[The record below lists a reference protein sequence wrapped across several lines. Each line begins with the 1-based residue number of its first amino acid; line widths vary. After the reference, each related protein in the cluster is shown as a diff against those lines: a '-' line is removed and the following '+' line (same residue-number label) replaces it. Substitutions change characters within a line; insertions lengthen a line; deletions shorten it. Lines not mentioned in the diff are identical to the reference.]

1 MKLPR
6 VKQGVTVGAQVVRE
20 LRRRQLLV
28 LARAWILANPSAVAS
43 IRAESAWL
51 IGNAGGKF
59 YGDNSAALHQHL
71 LKHQRQLAVYWVIDR
86 GSPDV
91 ETARALGPVLFTD
104 DVMTYVRALLAAV
117 HVISHGVHDVPGC
130 GYLGA
135 GEGPLKVR
143 LGHGLTALK
152 KTKPRL
158 GHTVESANAVFD
170 LVPVCS
176 EFERSHKLE
185 WGIAPG
191 RLVVTGLSRFDTLL
205 AKQRAYPANPRR
217 LLYMPTWRDAVTSAS
232 EWEATPF
239 FRGVTGLLCDA
250 RLHRLLKEHGATL
263 DVFLHMNLQPHV
275 RGLDQRLEGTPV
287 HLIKVTDPQRAF
299 AEAGVLITDYSSVA
313 WDMLYLD
320 KPVVFY
326 HFDLAEHAGDRG
338 GHVAFDDTLPGPSLR
353 TSDALIDTLEQ
364 HLCGT
369 LTTQSGYAER
379 MARWQRTAFAFRDD
393 GNSARVTSAIMKR
406 LKERNE
412 EAQARPA
419 DESLRLPR
427 RLLFVVTALAWGGAE
442 SQVIDLARTLSKQGW
457 QVSVAVL
464 LDHAERRLDLE
475 SEGIP
480 VHTLGMKRGIPEPR
494 ALLRLAAIIRTFR
507 PSVVHSHMVHANL
520 VTRLTRLLAPSTVL
534 VTSAHN
540 VDEGAEWRMWVYR
553 ATDRLTNLT
562 TNVSPAAVARS
573 IERGAAPPARIRCM
587 PNGIDTA
594 RFNPDPELRTR
605 MRRELA
611 LDDRFVW
618 LCVASLERQKDY
630 PNLFRALELLKDHAA
645 RPLVLA
651 VGVGSLQ
658 LELETMASNLSPDMV
673 RFLGARWDVP
683 ALMVAADAYVLSSA
697 WEGLPLV
704 LLEASASCLPTVCTD
719 VGGNREI
726 VRDGE
731 TGYVVPPESSAM
743 LAQAMARV
751 MDLSADERAGLGLR
765 ARAHVDATF
774 SLQGVAARWER
785 IYTELFERVG
795 GRPARLDLQGAAATR
810 ILTQ

>member
-6 VKQGVTVGAQVVRE
+6 LKQGVTVGAQVVRE
-20 LRRRQLLV
+20 LQRRQLLL
-28 LARAWILANPSAVAS
+28 LARAWIKVNPAAAAS

-71 LKHQRQLAVYWVIDR
+71 LKDHPKLAVYWVINPD
-86 GSPDV
+86 SPDV

-104 DVMTYVRALLAAV
+104 DVMTYVRALLARV

-152 KTKPRL
+152 KTKPRV

-176 EFERSHKLE
+176 EFERSNKLE
-185 WGIAPG
+185 WGIAPE
-191 RLVVTGLSRFDTLL
+191 RLVVTGIPRFDTLL
-205 AKQRAYPANPRR
+205 AKQRAHPADSRR
-217 LLYMPTWRDAVTSAS
+217 LLYMPTWRDAVASAS

-239 FRGVTGLLCDA
+239 YRGVTGFLCDA
-250 RLHRLLKEHGATL
+250 RLHRVLNEQGATL

-275 RGLDQRLEGTPV
+275 RGLDQRFEGTPV
-287 HLIKVTDPQRAF
+287 RLIKVADPQRAF
-299 AEAGVLITDYSSVA
+299 AEAALLITDYSSVA
-313 WDMLYLD
+313 WDVLYLD

-353 TSDALIDTLEQ
+353 TPEALIDTLEQ
-364 HLCGT
+364 HLRGT
-369 LTTQSGYAER
+369 LLTQPGYAER
-379 MARWQRTAFAFRDD
+379 MVRWQRTAFAFRDD
-393 GNSARVTSAIMKR
+393 RNSARVTSAIMK
-406 LKERNE
+406 LLEERNE
-412 EAQARPA
+412 EARPA

-457 QVSVAVL
+457 QVRVAVL
-464 LDHAERRLDLE
+464 LHHAERRRDLE

-480 VHTLGMKRGIPEPR
+480 VHTLGMRRGLPEPR
-494 ALLRLAAIIRTFR
+494 ALLRLAAIIREFR
-507 PSVVHSHMVHANL
+507 PGVVHSHMVHANL
-520 VTRLTRLLAPSTVL
+520 ATRLTRLLAPSTVL

-540 VDEGAEWRMWVYR
+540 VDEGADWRMWIYR

-594 RFNPDPELRTR
+594 RFNPEPELRAR

-630 PNLFRALELLKDHAA
+630 PNLFGALERLREHAA

-658 LELETMASNLSPDMV
+658 PELETMASNLAPEMV

-683 ALMVAADAYVLSSA
+683 TLMVASDAYVLSSA

-704 LLEASASCLPTVCTD
+704 LLEASASCLPIVCTD

-743 LAQAMARV
+743 LAEAMARV
-751 MDLSADERAGLGLR
+751 MDLSADQRARLGHQ

-795 GRPARLDLQGAAATR
+795 GQARRLDLPR
-810 ILTQ
+810 RRFV

>member
-1 MKLPR
+1 MKLSR
-6 VKQGVTVGAQVVRE
+6 LKQGVAVGAQVVRE

-51 IGNAGGKF
+51 LGNAGGKF
-59 YGDNSAALHQHL
+59 YGDNSAALHQYL
-71 LKHQRQLAVYWVIDR
+71 LKSRPDLSVYWVIDPD
-86 GSPDV
+86 SPDV
-91 ETARALGPVLFTD
+91 EAARALGPVLFTD
-104 DVMTYVRALLAAV
+104 DVMTYVRALLARV

-130 GYLGA
+130 GYLRP
-135 GEGPLKVR
+135 GEGALKVR

-152 KTKPRL
+152 KTKPRR
-158 GHTVESANAVFD
+158 GHTVETANAVFD

-185 WGIAPG
+185 WGIAPE
-191 RLVVTGLSRFDTLL
+191 RLVVTGIPRFDTLL
-205 AKQRAYPANPRR
+205 AKQRAYPADPRR

-239 FRGVTGLLCDA
+239 FRGLTGLLCDA
-250 RLHRLLKEHGATL
+250 RLHRLLNEQGATL
-263 DVFLHMNLQPHV
+263 DVFLHINLQAHV
-275 RGLDQRLEGTPV
+275 RGLDERLEGTPV
-287 HLIKVTDPQRAF
+287 RLIKVTDPQRAF

-313 WDMLYLD
+313 WDVLYLD

-353 TSDALIDTLEQ
+353 TPEALIATLEQ
-364 HLCGT
+364 HLRGT
-369 LTTQSGYAER
+369 LRTQPGYAER
-379 MARWQRTAFAFRDD
+379 MARWQQTAFAFRDD
-393 GNSARVTSAIMKR
+393 GNSARVTSAIMK
-406 LKERNE
+406 LLEERNE
-412 EAQARPA
+412 EAPARPA
-419 DESLRLPR
+419 DDSLRLPR
-427 RLLFVVTALAWGGAE
+427 RLLFVVTGLGWGGAE

-457 QVSVAVL
+457 QVRVATL
-464 LDHAERRLDLE
+464 LNDAERRLDLE

-480 VHTLGMKRGIPEPR
+480 VHTLGMKRGLPDPR
-494 ALLRLAAIIRTFR
+494 AMLRLAAIIREFR

-520 VTRLTRLLAPSTVL
+520 MTRLTRLVAPSTLV

-540 VDEGAEWRMWVYR
+540 VNEGASWRMWVYR

-573 IERGAAPPARIRCM
+573 IERKAAPKARIRCM
-587 PNGIDTA
+587 PNGIDTT
-594 RFNPDPELRTR
+594 RFKADPELRAR
-605 MRRELA
+605 VRQELK
-611 LDDRFVW
+611 LGDRFVW

-630 PNLFRALELLKDHAA
+630 PNLFGALERLRDHPA

-651 VGVGSLQ
+651 VGVGALKA
-658 LELETMASNLSPDMV
+658 ELEATASSQVPEMV
-673 RFLGARWDVP
+673 RFLGARGDVP

-697 WEGLPLV
+697 WEGLPVV
-704 LLEASASCLPTVCTD
+704 LLEAAASCLSIVCTD

-731 TGYVVPPESSAM
+731 TGYVVPPGNSAI
-743 LAQAMARV
+743 LAEAMAKV
-751 MDLSADERAGLGLR
+751 MNSSPDQRAALGHR
-765 ARAHVDATF
+765 ARAHVDAAF

-785 IYTELFERVG
+785 IYAELFERVG
-795 GRPARLDLQGAAATR
+795 GRPRRFDLARRRLV
-810 ILTQ
+810 

>member
-1 MKLPR
+1 MKLTRLKP
-6 VKQGVTVGAQVVRE
+6 GLAVGAQVVRE

-28 LARAWILANPSAVAS
+28 LARAWIAAHPAAAAS

-71 LKHQRQLAVYWVIDR
+71 LKVQPQLAVYWVIDR
-86 GSPDV
+86 DSPDV
-91 ETARALGPVLFTD
+91 ETARALGPVLLTD
-104 DVMTYVRALLAAV
+104 DVMTYVRALLARV

-135 GEGPLKVR
+135 GEGALKVR

-152 KTKPRL
+152 KTKPRR
-158 GHTVESANAVFD
+158 GHTVESANTVFD

-185 WGIAPG
+185 WGIAPE
-191 RLVVTGLSRFDTLL
+191 RLVVTGIPRFDTLL
-205 AKQRAYPANPRR
+205 AKQRAYPAEPRR
-217 LLYMPTWRDAVTSAS
+217 LLYMPTWRDAVASAS
-232 EWEATPF
+232 EWETTPF

-250 RLHRLLKEHGATL
+250 RLHRLLNEHGATL
-263 DVFLHMNLQPHV
+263 DVFLHINLQGHV
-275 RGLDQRLEGTPV
+275 RGLDERLAGTPV
-287 HLIKVTDPQRAF
+287 HLIQGTDPQRAL
-299 AEAGVLITDYSSVA
+299 AEAGLLITDYSSVA
-313 WDMLYLD
+313 WDVLYLD

-353 TSDALIDTLEQ
+353 TPEAVIDTLEQ
-364 HLCGT
+364 HLRGT
-369 LTTQSGYAER
+369 LMTQPGYAER
-379 MARWQRTAFAFRDD
+379 TARWQQTAFAFRDD
-393 GNSARVTSAIMKR
+393 GNSARVTSAIMK
-406 LKERNE
+406 LLDERNE
-412 EAQARPA
+412 EAQARRAKDPPG
-419 DESLRLPR
+419 LPR
-427 RLLFVVTALAWGGAE
+427 RLLFVVTGLGWGGAE
-442 SQVIDLARTLSKQGW
+442 SQVIDLARTLTKQGW
-457 QVSVAVL
+457 QVSVATL
-464 LDHAERRLDLE
+464 LHDAERRLDLE

-480 VHTLGMKRGIPEPR
+480 VHTLGMRRGLPDPR
-494 ALLRLAAIIRTFR
+494 AMLRLAAIIRAFR

-520 VTRLTRLLAPSTVL
+520 MSRLTRLVAPSTVL

-540 VDEGAEWRMWVYR
+540 VDEGANWRMWVYR

-587 PNGIDTA
+587 PNGIDMT
-594 RFNPDPELRTR
+594 RFKADPELRDR

-611 LDDRFVW
+611 LGDRFAW

-630 PNLFRALELLKDHAA
+630 PNLFGALERLRAHPA
-645 RPLVLA
+645 RPLVLV

-658 LELETMASNLSPDMV
+658 HELETMASRLAPEMV
-673 RFLGARWDVP
+673 RFLGVRADVS
-683 ALMVAADAYVLSSA
+683 ALMAAADAYVLSSA
-697 WEGLPLV
+697 WEGLPVV
-704 LLEASASCLPTVCTD
+704 LLEASASCLPIVCTD

-731 TGYVVPPESSAM
+731 TGYVVPPNNSDK
-743 LAQAMARV
+743 LAEAMAMV
-751 MDLSADERAGLGLR
+751 MDSPSDQRATLGR
-765 ARAHVDATF
+765 QARAHADATF

-785 IYTELFERVG
+785 IYSELFERAG
-795 GRPARLDLQGAAATR
+795 GRPARLDLA
-810 ILTQ
+810 